1 MRRVVIRGLKL
12 AGAGGTAGGTSSLNN
27 GRYEPRNVTIY
38 ETEVPGVGHKF
49 ELEIDG
55 DERLVVIIHH
65 DGKRDVY
72 RRPDPDADS
81 EQLFSLTGKQARQL
95 GSILEG
101 AYFQPVELDEVE
113 VPLGEAIIEWTEVG
127 ADAPVVGQSIAD
139 CDIRSRTGVSVMA
152 IQRGEETIPNPG
164 PDATIETGDV
174 LVTLGSREEHSALSD
189 LVED

>member
-1 MRRVVIRGLKL
+1 M
-12 AGAGGTAGGTSSLNN
+12 
-27 GRYEPRNVTIY
+27 TIY

-49 ELEIDG
+49 EMDLDG

-113 VPLGEAIIEWTEVG
+113 VPLGDAIIEWYEVG
-127 ADAPVVGQSIAD
+127 DSELAGQTLKQADLRDRI
-139 CDIRSRTGVSVMA
+139 GVSVIA
-152 IQRGEETIPNPG
+152 IQRGDETIPNPRPG
-164 PDATIETGDV
+164 TRIEVQDTVVAIG
-174 LVTLGSREEHSALSD
+174 TREEQQALSD
-189 LVED
+189 FLGE

>member
-1 MRRVVIRGLKL
+1 M
-12 AGAGGTAGGTSSLNN
+12 
-27 GRYEPRNVTIY
+27 TIY

-49 ELEIDG
+49 EMDLDG

-113 VPLGEAIIEWTEVG
+113 VPLGDAIIEWYEVG
-127 ADAPVVGQSIAD
+127 ESELTGQTLKEANL
-139 CDIRSRTGVSVMA
+139 RERVGVSVIA
-152 IQRGEETIPNPG
+152 IQRGDETIPNPR
-164 PDATIETGDV
+164 PETTIEAEDTV
-174 LVTLGSREEHSALSD
+174 VTIGKRDEQQALSD
-189 LVED
+189 LLGE

>member
-1 MRRVVIRGLKL
+1 
-12 AGAGGTAGGTSSLNN
+12 
-27 GRYEPRNVTIY
+27 VTIY

-49 ELEIDG
+49 ELEVDG

-113 VPLGEAIIEWTEVG
+113 VPLGEAIIEWTEVA
-127 ADAPVVGQSIAD
+127 ADAPVAGETLAD
-139 CDIRSRTGVSVMA
+139 ANIRQRTGASVLA
-152 IQRGEETIPNPG
+152 IQRGDDTIPNPG
-164 PDATIETGDV
+164 PDTAIEAGDV
-174 LVTLGSREEHSALSD
+174 LVTLGSREEQASLGE